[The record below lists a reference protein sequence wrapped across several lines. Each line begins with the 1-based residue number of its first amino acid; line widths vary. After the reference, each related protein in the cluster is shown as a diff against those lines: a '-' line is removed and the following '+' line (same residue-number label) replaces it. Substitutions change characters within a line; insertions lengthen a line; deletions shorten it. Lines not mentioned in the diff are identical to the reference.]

1 MKNVKYSFDIRDEFN
16 DFPFKRVTLGK
27 KDKTEVGLFPNKN
40 IKKVSTILKKFGK
53 EGVIRLLH
61 YYDLD
66 DEILKEYHLH
76 LKKTEDVLD
85 EQKSVVQE
93 RTTVSV
99 HMKETHVTTSTED
112 IEEDYQ
118 DQDACVEYEPFVYSV
133 LYDPEDDPEV
143 WKTPPCGGVAK
154 KKGREPSDKTYE
166 YEY

>member
-76 LKKTEDVLD
+76 IKKTEDVLD

-99 HMKETHVTTSTED
+99 PMEETYVTTSTED
-112 IEEDYQ
+112 LDEDFQ
-118 DQDACVEYEPFVYSV
+118 EQDACVEYEPLVYSV
-133 LYDPEDDPEV
+133 LYDPEDDPEE
-143 WKTPPCGGVAK
+143 WKTPPYGVQRNGK
-154 KKGREPSDKTYE
+154 DSSDNTYE

>member
-1 MKNVKYSFDIRDEFN
+1 MKNVKYSFDIRDDFN
-16 DFPFKRVTLGK
+16 DFPFTRVTLGR

-99 HMKETHVTTSTED
+99 PMEETYVTTSTED
-112 IEEDYQ
+112 LDEDSQ
-118 DQDACVEYEPFVYSV
+118 EQDACVEYEPLVYSV
-133 LYDPEDDPEV
+133 LYDPEDDPEE
-143 WKTPPCGGVAK
+143 WKIPPYGVQRNGK
-154 KKGREPSDKTYE
+154 DSSDNTYE